1 MILSG
6 FHSFIF
12 RFINDQPLESG
23 LNFHMV
29 KKKGFTGDYT
39 HSLSIDNTE
48 IENAGKVKAV
58 AINKAGETTSTAT
71 LTVEGNVA
79 PKFLRCHGQ

>member
-1 MILSG
+1 
-6 FHSFIF
+6 
-12 RFINDQPLESG
+12 
-23 LNFHMV
+23 MV

-48 IENAGKVKAV
+48 IENAGTVKAM

-71 LTVEGNVA
+71 LTVEG
-79 PKFLRCHGQ
+79 K